1 MANDVVQIIS
11 TLGFPIAMCVGA
23 CFFIKYQF
31 DTSNKQM
38 EDLRK
43 EHKEEI
49 KQMTEAINNNTLVI
63 QKLVDKLDKEV

>member
-1 MANDVVQIIS
+1 MNDVVQIIS

-38 EDLRK
+38 EDIRK
-43 EHKEEI
+43 DHKEEI
-49 KQMTEAINNNTLVI
+49 KALKDSLDNNTIALT
-63 QKLVDKLDKEV
+63 KLLDKLNQED